1 MAWFAR
7 RFVSPERQ
15 LDECGEDDDRDDAE
29 IPAEEQHCEAFRL
42 HVLRRGRNAQKKR
55 PRQQASTGRV
65 REVSDTRWR

>member
-42 HVLRRGRNAQKKR
+42 HVS
-55 PRQQASTGRV
+55 STLSTIIGILFRLA
-65 REVSDTRWR
+65 RL